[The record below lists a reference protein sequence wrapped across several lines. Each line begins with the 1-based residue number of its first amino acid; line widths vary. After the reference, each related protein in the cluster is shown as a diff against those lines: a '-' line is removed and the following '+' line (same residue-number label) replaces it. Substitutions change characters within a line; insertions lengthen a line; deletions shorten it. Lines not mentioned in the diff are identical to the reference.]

1 MSVLPRFLS
10 PYLSYENLALHN
22 FETCQACYQRR
33 EFGSRAKDLKLLA
46 KDERLCAN
54 QMFIN
59 R

>member
-1 MSVLPRFLS
+1 MFLS
-10 PYLSYENLALHN
+10 PYLSYENLALHI

-33 EFGSRAKDLKLLA
+33 KFGSRAKLLA